1 MARIDE
7 TDLVCSF
14 ADGELAGGQQLLR
27 FSHPGAEKYCS
38 GSDILRFPEP
48 TQRRHRRDLVAKLWR
63 NKTQLVQSFR
73 LYHARIDR
81 INANA
86 IGTELQRKRGSNSVN
101 SSFAS
106 SVYGGTCRLFALVFI
121 NLRSPACHCLNT
133 LCLSWSFARS
143 FGR

>member
-1 MARIDE
+1 MAQPSEVLSSDPTSI
-7 TDLVCSF
+7 L
-14 ADGELAGGQQLLR
+14 
-27 FSHPGAEKYCS
+27 GAEKYCS

-86 IGTELQRKRGSNSVN
+86 IGTELKRNRASSSAN

-106 SVYGGTCRLFALVFI
+106 PDNAGTCHR
-121 NLRSPACHCLNT
+121 R
-133 LCLSWSFARS
+133 
-143 FGR
+143 

>member
-1 MARIDE
+1 MAQPSEVLSGNPTGI
-7 TDLVCSF
+7 
-14 ADGELAGGQQLLR
+14 A
-27 FSHPGAEKYCS
+27 GAEKYCS

-48 TQRRHRRDLVAKLWR
+48 TQRRHRRDLVAKLRR

-86 IGTELQRKRGSNSVN
+86 VGAELQRKRGSNGVN

-106 SVYGGTCRLFALVFI
+106 SIYDRTCR
-121 NLRSPACHCLNT
+121 RMST
-133 LCLSWSFARS
+133 RE
-143 FGR
+143 